1 MTGEDKDPFDR
12 LAKIAPPE
20 PDPEKIKA
28 VAAMSAR
35 AFEDGSRKKAEPA
48 KKSWLETWLP
58 ARGWLIPASGIVG
71 ALLVAVVAVPM
82 MQDQTGPSFEAPQ
95 DMPLPAPSIAERQ
108 PESATSDEGTR
119 MGSMPQRQRQGMPL
133 DLRDDAEVRTY
144 DFDGLEIM
152 SRSVPE
158 EFGLYLVINQIETP
172 FDQRA
177 KDASEEIVLT
187 DAFMQD
193 GTPDE
198 GDRALF
204 VRSGYDDGP
213 QQWDAFVDSGSGFA
227 LSGSLSMTVHDA
239 GDRAEVLARLEGA
252 AGN

>member
-1 MTGEDKDPFDR
+1 MTGEDKDPFER
-12 LAKIAPPE
+12 LSHIAPPE

-28 VAAMSAR
+28 VAGMSAR
-35 AFEDGSRKKAEPA
+35 AFAAGSKKNASAA
-48 KKSWLETWLP
+48 KKGWLATLLP

-82 MQDQTGPSFEAPQ
+82 MLDRTGPNFEAPQ
-95 DMPLPAPSIAERQ
+95 DMPLPAPSVAESQ
-108 PESATSDEGTR
+108 QESATSDEGTR

-133 DLRDDAEVRTY
+133 DLRDDAEVQTY

-152 SRSVPE
+152 SRSVSE
-158 EFGLYLVINQIETP
+158 EFGLYLVTNGIETA

-177 KDASEEIVLT
+177 KEQSEEIVLT
-187 DAFMQD
+187 DAFMRD

-198 GDRALF
+198 NDRALF

-227 LSGSLSMTVHDA
+227 LSGSLSMEIHDA
-239 GDRAEVLARLEGA
+239 SDRAEVLARLED
-252 AGN
+252 AGGN